1 MIYAWDW
8 LGFTILYEDAPW
20 LVDCGLESELTHY
33 SLTSRLPL
41 VEHILENY
49 NKGFTVTVRQLDIT
63 ANQNYRPQLR
73 RVKLSGDKNIVLC
86 SSIDAL
92 PEILKQAQQV
102 GLMTDEHQFIITS
115 LDMHTIDLE
124 PFQYSG
130 ANITGFRMV
139 TPDAPYVKL
148 VTDKFEEYYM
158 QGKLEQDESEVDDP
172 MAETNEDDALP
183 RQIEVPEGLTA
194 DKIRLNTALTYDAVI
209 LFSHVMLQNGDIQVE
224 GISCDDPASTFVN
237 GTSILNSMK
246 TVSALNGLSGEIHID
261 SQGNRKN
268 YNLDILELA
277 SDGLKKVGMWN
288 STKGIQSLRGIPF
301 DNSQTDP
308 HILMNKTLKVLTVIV
323 SLLKTFV

>member
-1 MIYAWDW
+1 M
-8 LGFTILYEDAPW
+8 
-20 LVDCGLESELTHY
+20 
-33 SLTSRLPL
+33 
-41 VEHILENY
+41 EHILENY
-49 NKGFTVTVRQLDIT
+49 NKAVVTVRQLDIT

-73 RVKLSGDKNIVLC
+73 RVKLSQDKNIVLC
-86 SSIDAL
+86 SSIESL

-139 TPDAPYVKL
+139 SPDDPHVRA
-148 VTDKFEEYYM
+148 VTDRFEEYYE
-158 QGKLEQDESEVDDP
+158 QSKLEEDEPEPDDGT
-172 MAETNEDDALP
+172 MTDKIEDKNEETGM
-183 RQIEVPEGLTA
+183 PEGLTA
-194 DKIRLNTALTYDAVI
+194 DKIRLNTALTYDAVV
-209 LFSHVMLQNGDIQVE
+209 LFSHVMLNHGDIRVE
-224 GISCDDPASTFVN
+224 KISCNDPTSTFVN

-246 TVSALNGLSGEIHID
+246 TVSPLKGLSGEIHID

-288 STKGIQSLRGIPF
+288 STKGIQSLRGMPF

-308 HILMNKTLKVLTVIV
+308 HILANKTLKVLTVIV
-323 SLLKTFV
+323 SIPSFPCGQQCKLYVFCRTTLMVC

>member
-1 MIYAWDW
+1 M
-8 LGFTILYEDAPW
+8 
-20 LVDCGLESELTHY
+20 
-33 SLTSRLPL
+33 

-49 NKGFTVTVRQLDIT
+49 NKATVTVRQLDIT
-63 ANQNYRPQLR
+63 ANKNYRPQLR
-73 RVKLSGDKNIVLC
+73 RVKLSPDKNIVLC
-86 SSIDAL
+86 SSIESL

-124 PFQYSG
+124 PYQYSG

-139 TPDAPYVKL
+139 SPDDPYVKH
-148 VTDKFEEYYM
+148 VTQRFEEFYKEENPEEDEPEIDDAM
-158 QGKLEQDESEVDDP
+158 SDINRVGVATPRESEF
-172 MAETNEDDALP
+172 
-183 RQIEVPEGLTA
+183 PEGLTA
-194 DKIRLNTALTYDAVI
+194 DKIRLNTALTYDAVV
-209 LFSHVMLQNGDIQVE
+209 LFSNVMSQHGNIAVE
-224 GISCDDPASTFVN
+224 GMSCDDPTSTFVN

-246 TVSALNGLSGEIHID
+246 TVSSLKGLSGDIHID

-308 HILMNKTLKVLTVIV
+308 HLLVNKTLKVLTVIV
-323 SLLKTFV
+323 S